1 MSDVRVDLANRL
13 INLPVDKR
21 RTFLNALTQSGRMIS
36 DLALPIS
43 GVSSFLFSI
52 VLLYLIF

>member
-21 RTFLNALTQSGRMIS
+21 RTFLNALTKSGRMIS
-36 DLALPIS
+36 ALPLPIS
-43 GVSSFLFSI
+43 GVSSY
-52 VLLYLIF
+52 LLRGLGSYF